1 MAPRMLKDVA
11 EVDDLSLLHVKLP
24 LRYQATV
31 TGKTIVAL
39 KRDEGDGA
47 LEETAV
53 RGGDEVEKLH
63 FNKDCYNYFPRA
75 LVSLHIT
82 IRY

>member
-1 MAPRMLKDVA
+1 MQLVVSPRMLKDVA
-11 EVDDLSLLHVKLP
+11 EVDDLSLLHVELP

-31 TGKTIVAL
+31 TGKTIMAL

-53 RGGDEVEKLH
+53 CGGDEVGGDDGAVEGAVGG
-63 FNKDCYNYFPRA
+63 D
-75 LVSLHIT
+75 V
-82 IRY
+82 